1 MASLKLISISQTN
14 YYWYKIFIFKIQS
27 LVYFT
32 FLDEIQRKIKMAD
45 DIDEIMAMIEGM
57 QSPSEKKP
65 MAESVLSEKEN
76 IRLDVIK
83 QPKSANDEL
92 NSIMKS
98 IEDIQ
103 NMPSVKG

>member
-1 MASLKLISISQTN
+1 
-14 YYWYKIFIFKIQS
+14 
-27 LVYFT
+27 
-32 FLDEIQRKIKMAD
+32 MAD

-57 QSPSEKKP
+57 QSPSEKTKP
-65 MAESVLSEKEN
+65 IVTDSAMISEKEN
-76 IRLDVIK
+76 IRMDVIK

-103 NMPSVKG
+103 NMPTVKGLIF